1 MMVEPKEAVYLPKH
15 MKTKA
20 IENVDLK
27 RLKQLVEQLPEGTV
41 ISVDLREVLAD
52 GQKDG

>member
-1 MMVEPKEAVYLPKH
+1 MMVEPKEAEYLPKH
-15 MKTKA
+15 MRTKA

-27 RLKQLVEQLPEGTV
+27 KLRQLVEQLPEEAV